1 MRKKLLG
8 GLVALAL
15 VLAPAAAA
23 NAETYPPQPGEL
35 HGTIDRNVVKP
46 GETVTYTA
54 SAGTFDANENVVEK
68 VSGLSGASITLVST
82 VSDASFTK
90 AAAAD
95 GSLTFAITMPADGD
109 KQYSL
114 NVYRADGRL
123 WDPFVITVVPDAAVT
138 PGDNSNAGGSTGGL
152 AKTGSDIAIYSISGL
167 AVLLLAAGVVLL
179 VVRRRRAGAD
189 SAA

>member
-1 MRKKLLG
+1 MRKKLFG

-23 NAETYPPQPGEL
+23 SADTYQPVTGG
-35 HGTIDRNVVKP
+35 HGRIDKSVVAP

-54 SAGTFDANENVVEK
+54 DAASYTAGEK
-68 VSGLSGASITLVST
+68 VTEKISGANGNSIALVST
-82 VSDASFTK
+82 VSAGNYAK
-90 AAAAD
+90 AAEAD
-95 GSLTFAITMPADGD
+95 GSLTFAITMPADGGGD
-109 KQYSL
+109 YTL
-114 NVYRADGRL
+114 EVARVGGDV
-123 WDPFVITVVPDAAVT
+123 WDTFTITVLAADAAT
-138 PGDNSNAGGSTGGL
+138 DAGSGSGL
-152 AKTGSDIAIYSISGL
+152 AMTGADIAIYTISGV